1 MRRRLVTE
9 AAKIQIQY
17 DRIDN
22 ENISMDD
29 SSLVRQSQHGDSD
42 AMEQLIL
49 KYQNRIYNVILK
61 ICADPDDAAELTQE
75 TFVKVIENIDK
86 FEGKS
91 QFYTWAFRIAVN
103 LTLNYRQKN
112 ARLEISSLDAESQ
125 QEENRAAQAM
135 KEFLKDDNSPDPV
148 ELAQNKELC
157 DLTIKALLQLDEPQ
171 KAIVI
176 LRDIE
181 GMNYAQIAEVLDIEL
196 GTVRS
201 RLSRARGRLRE
212 ILEAGCYDRR
222 NENRRITE

>member
-1 MRRRLVTE
+1 MTE
-9 AAKIQIQY
+9 AAKIEVKHNWMAHEY
-17 DRIDN
+17 N
-22 ENISMDD
+22 NMDD
-29 SSLVRQSQHGDSD
+29 SNLVRQSQHGDSA
-42 AMEQLIL
+42 AMEELIL

-86 FEGKS
+86 FQGKS
-91 QFYTWAFRIAVN
+91 RFYTWAFRIAVN

-112 ARLEISSLDAESQ
+112 SKFDISSLDAEREL
-125 QEENRAAQAM
+125 EETRTTQAM

-148 ELAQNKELC
+148 EVAQNKELC

-171 KAIVI
+171 KAIVV

-222 NENRRITE
+222 NENRRIAE